1 MLGIG
6 RPEGIARFE
15 GFELDVRS
23 AELHKPNGTT
33 IRLSEQPLRIL
44 IALLEHPSEL
54 VLRED
59 LRKRLWPNDTIVEFE
74 HSINAGMNRL
84 RQALGDSA
92 ESPKFIETLARRGYR
107 WKTPVTWELPQ
118 IAHIPLKPANGN
130 LVGKKVSHYRVLHVV
145 GGGGMGVVYKAE
157 DIKLG
162 RPIAL
167 KFLPEE
173 LAGDSAAMQRLS
185 ARRGQLPP

>member
-6 RPEGIARFE
+6 RAEGVAGFE

-23 AELHKPNGTT
+23 AELRKPNGTS

-44 IALLEHPSEL
+44 VALLERPGEL

-92 ESPKFIETLARRGYR
+92 ESPKFIDTLARRGYR
-107 WKTPVTWELPQ
+107 WKTQVQWERPQ
-118 IAHIPLKPANGN
+118 APPAPPKPPDGS
-130 LVGKKVSHYRVLHVV
+130 L
-145 GGGGMGVVYKAE
+145 
-157 DIKLG
+157 IG
-162 RPIAL
+162 R
-167 KFLPEE
+167 
-173 LAGDSAAMQRLS
+173 
-185 ARRGQLPP
+185 

>member
-6 RPEGIARFE
+6 RSESIARFE

-23 AELHKPNGTT
+23 AELRKPNGIT

-44 IALLEHPSEL
+44 IALLERPGEL

-74 HSINAGMNRL
+74 HSINAAMNRL

-92 ESPKFIETLARRGYR
+92 DTPKFIETLARRGYR
-107 WKTPVTWELPQ
+107 WKTPVTWEQPQ
-118 IAHIPLKPANGN
+118 AAAVPPKPIDGS
-130 LVGKKVSHYRVLHVV
+130 LVGKKV
-145 GGGGMGVVYKAE
+145 
-157 DIKLG
+157 
-162 RPIAL
+162 
-167 KFLPEE
+167 
-173 LAGDSAAMQRLS
+173 
-185 ARRGQLPP
+185 

>member
-6 RPEGIARFE
+6 RSESIARFE

-23 AELHKPNGTT
+23 AELRKPNGIT

-44 IALLEHPSEL
+44 IALLERPGEL
-54 VLRED
+54 VPRED

-74 HSINAGMNRL
+74 HSISAAMNRL

-92 ESPKFIETLARRGYR
+92 ESPKLIETLARRGYR

-118 IAHIPLKPANGN
+118 IAHIPPKQPNGN
-130 LVGKKVSHYRVLHVV
+130 LVGKRVSHYRVLHVV
-145 GGGGMGVVYKAE
+145 GSG
-157 DIKLG
+157 
-162 RPIAL
+162 
-167 KFLPEE
+167 
-173 LAGDSAAMQRLS
+173 
-185 ARRGQLPP
+185 